1 VTLDAV
7 ESFLRRRLS
16 ERLPGPDAQ
25 WRFAP
30 QPALKGWEP
39 HLMPETAREAA
50 ALLLLYPSNG
60 GIRIPLT
67 IRRDDLP
74 QHAGQVSLPGGRVD
88 PGESAEAAAVREASE
103 EAGIDP
109 AAIRIVGA
117 LSSLWV
123 VVSNHVVR
131 PFVAVTDRRPDF
143 RLAPR
148 EVAGLV
154 EARLDSLRDTTTVA
168 WTEQLRLGVPVKYPY
183 FDVDGR
189 HVWGATAMILGEFVA
204 LFD

>member
-1 VTLDAV
+1 MTLDAV

-16 ERLPGPDAQ
+16 EPLPGPDAQ

-39 HLMPETAREAA
+39 HLVPDTARAAA
-50 ALLLLYPSNG
+50 ALVLLYPSNG
-60 GIRIPLT
+60 GLRIPLT

-74 QHAGQVSLPGGRVD
+74 HHAGQVSLPGGRVD
-88 PGESAEAAAVREASE
+88 PGESAESAAVREATE

-109 AAIRIVGA
+109 TAIRVVGS

-131 PFVAVTDRRPDF
+131 PFVAVTDRRPEF
-143 RLAPR
+143 RLAPE

-154 EARLDSLRDTTTVA
+154 EARLDSLRDTSAVG
-168 WTEQLRLGVPVKYPY
+168 WTEQLRLGIPVRYPY

-189 HVWGATAMILGEFVA
+189 QVWGATAMILGEFVS